1 MNIRTVS
8 ATALTAGL
16 LVLGACGITND
27 YDDARDQVDD
37 AVSQTVDQIEEI
49 NEQVNEQVDEQL
61 DEQLDDQLDDQLDG
75 DLDDQLE
82 QLDQLSQVEDLE
94 DLQDLE
100 DSRGSTDVP
109 LLERRPLEAA
119 LAVLAAS
126 VGEPDPQLTQ
136 VVVSADYVELD
147 ATDPAARD
155 ELNSW
160 TFRGRATGSS
170 SPVDYGGDVPALE
183 ANVFRL
189 SDLDA
194 RTIARFARTAVA
206 ASGVEGGELV
216 NVTIKRNLPFDA
228 GVVMFA
234 NVDGERDS
242 KQVRAGI
249 DGKVFEVV

>member
-16 LVLGACGITND
+16 LVLGACGVTND

-37 AVSQTVDQIEEI
+37 AVSQTVDQIEQI
-49 NEQVNEQVDEQL
+49 NEQVNEQLE
-61 DEQLDDQLDDQLDG
+61 DQLDDQLDG
-75 DLDDQLE
+75 QLDGRLDDQLE
-82 QLDQLSQVEDLE
+82 QLGELSQVEDLE
-94 DLQDLE
+94 DLQDLQ
-100 DSRGSTDVP
+100 DGRGSTDVP

-119 LAVLAAS
+119 LAALAAS
-126 VGEPDPQLTQ
+126 VGEPDPQATQ
-136 VVVSADYVELD
+136 VIVSADYVELD

-170 SPVDYGGDVPALE
+170 SPVDYGGDVAALE

-194 RTIARFARTAVA
+194 RTIARFAKTAVA

-216 NVTIKRNLPFDA
+216 NVIIKRNLPFDA

-234 NVDGERDS
+234 NVDGDRGS
-242 KQVRAGI
+242 KQVRAGV